1 MHVNQQL
8 PTVVVAYAGYVGRLA
23 LQERNELSA
32 MIELV
37 EPVLA
42 SLQAAKGVSFL
53 ELGVKVDDWL
63 VNTRGPKTKR
73 AEVIAP
79 AAQPCASLRTNARRR
94 RSA

>member
-1 MHVNQQL
+1 
-8 PTVVVAYAGYVGRLA
+8 
-23 LQERNELSA
+23 

-53 ELGVKVDDWL
+53 ELGVKVHDVEAKRLDDWL